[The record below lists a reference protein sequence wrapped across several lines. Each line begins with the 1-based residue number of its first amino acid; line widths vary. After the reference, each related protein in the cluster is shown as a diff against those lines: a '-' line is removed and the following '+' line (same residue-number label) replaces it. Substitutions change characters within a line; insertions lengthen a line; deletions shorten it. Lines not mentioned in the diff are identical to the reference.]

1 MSDVLTQRRP
11 AGVTVLA
18 ILILLDAAFNIVFGA
33 YLMIM
38 SPSASSFS
46 LITDHMGNAQGF
58 SPFMLFIDGLISFIF
73 GFMLVWLFRITLV
86 GSATAGALINFLAD
100 HRHHL
105 RAVPSAVRL
114 GHDHHHGH
122 RADPGQHQQ
131 VKGLVLPDRLIT
143 PRAALRGHP
152 RPRRGCPRR
161 RQWRGTSTRHRTR

>member
-86 GSATAGALINFLAD
+86 GSATAGALINFLAIID
-100 HRHHL
+100 IIFAL
-105 RAVPSAVRL
+105 FRL
-114 GHDHHHGH
+114 PFGWGTIIIM
-122 RADPGQHQQ
+122 AI
-131 VKGLVLPDRLIT
+131 VLIL
-143 PRAALRGHP
+143 AN
-152 RPRRGCPRR
+152 
-161 RQWRGTSTRHRTR
+161 TSRSKAWFSQTA

>member
-38 SPSASSFS
+38 SPNAASFS
-46 LITDHMGNAQGF
+46 MITDHAGTAQAF

-86 GSATAGALINFLAD
+86 GSATAGALINFLAIID
-100 HRHHL
+100 IIFALFRL
-105 RAVPSAVRL
+105 PFGWGTIVIMAIVLILANTRASKAWFS
-114 GHDHHHGH
+114 
-122 RADPGQHQQ
+122 Q
-131 VKGLVLPDRLIT
+131 T
-143 PRAALRGHP
+143 N
-152 RPRRGCPRR
+152 
-161 RQWRGTSTRHRTR
+161 

>member
-86 GSATAGALINFLAD
+86 GSATAGALINFLAIID
-100 HRHHL
+100 IIFAL
-105 RAVPSAVRL
+105 FRL
-114 GHDHHHGH
+114 PFGWGTIVIM
-122 RADPGQHQQ
+122 AI
-131 VKGLVLPDRLIT
+131 VLIL
-143 PRAALRGHP
+143 AN
-152 RPRRGCPRR
+152 
-161 RQWRGTSTRHRTR
+161 TSRSKAWFSQTA